1 MRFFTAAPSFP
12 RLAAPRARHLIVFN
26 AALLCF
32 VASTAGGQT
41 DKKTLNVSANV
52 ADVGLVVNVSAL
64 SWYDRLVTG
73 DIKVA
78 GTVRTTHNGAYA
90 LQAKLSTPTADTV
103 LGKTPNG
110 AYSMLS
116 TTAWVTLTTGPGG
129 TNKTNAVDFWVKWAK
144 SSRKKPE
151 DAEAIPVTYR
161 VVAF

>member
-1 MRFFTAAPSFP
+1 MHLFAFA
-12 RLAAPRARHLIVFN
+12 LPRAATRTIRYLFVFN
-26 AALLCF
+26 AAVLCF
-32 VASTAGGQT
+32 FAHRADGQA

-52 ADVGLVVNVSAL
+52 ADVGIVLDVSPL
-64 SWYDRLVTG
+64 SWYDRLNTG

-78 GTVRTTHNGAYA
+78 GTVRTTHNGGYA
-90 LQAKLSTPTADTV
+90 LQAKLSTTIADTV
-103 LGKTPNG
+103 LGKTPG
-110 AYSMLS
+110 GYSMLS
-116 TTAWVTLTTGPGG
+116 TTTWVTLTTGAGG

>member
-1 MRFFTAAPSFP
+1 MRFYTTGPSSPRRAATI
-12 RLAAPRARHLIVFN
+12 RHLLAFN
-26 AALLCF
+26 AVMLCF
-32 VASTAGGQT
+32 VAHTAAGQA

-52 ADVGLVVNVSAL
+52 SDVGIVINVSAL
-64 SWYDRLVTG
+64 TWYDRLVTG

-78 GTVRTTHNGAYA
+78 GTVRTTHNGGYA
-90 LQAKLSTPTADTV
+90 LQARLSTAIADTV

-110 AYSMLS
+110 TYSMLS